1 MRTATITPL
10 PQPSAA
16 DAAPLRDDDVDAA
29 SPQDARLARA
39 RTALN
44 TLAARSRKS
53 ATTGKDSLVAALT
66 ALVTLDG
73 KLRRRRR
80 RSWAGEDGAG
90 PSSRS
95 GSVSF
100 AEAGPEVREYEL
112 TPRELWEKLVRWE
125 ELRAYA
131 NSTEGRSAI
140 KSVHVLCSARGSM
153 MRAGSAR
160 AVCYECSD
168 GFASAVEGL
177 RPQNEAEPQPRIY
190 RLKSRRRRPPRVSR
204 TTEEDLE
211 WLRCKPCKLQPA
223 DE

>member
-10 PQPSAA
+10 PQPS
-16 DAAPLRDDDVDAA
+16 DAA
-29 SPQDARLARA
+29 SLRDVDPAPQDARLARA

-53 ATTGKDSLVAALT
+53 ATTGKDNLVAALT

-80 RSWAGEDGAG
+80 RSWAGAG

-100 AEAGPEVREYEL
+100 TEAEPEVREYEL

-131 NSTEGRSAI
+131 SSTEGRSAI
-140 KSVHVLCSARGSM
+140 KSVHALLRARLDDARRQ
-153 MRAGSAR
+153 RAGG
-160 AVCYECSD
+160 V
-168 GFASAVEGL
+168 L
-177 RPQNEAEPQPRIY
+177 RM
-190 RLKSRRRRPPRVSR
+190 
-204 TTEEDLE
+204 
-211 WLRCKPCKLQPA
+211 
-223 DE
+223 

>member
-16 DAAPLRDDDVDAA
+16 DAASLRDDDV
-29 SPQDARLARA
+29 DARLARA

-44 TLAARSRKS
+44 KLAARSRKS
-53 ATTGKDSLVAALT
+53 AVTGKDNLVAALT

-80 RSWAGEDGAG
+80 RSWAGADGAG

-100 AEAGPEVREYEL
+100 AEAEPEVREYEL

-140 KSVHVLCSARGSM
+140 RSVHVLCSARGSM
-153 MRAGSAR
+153 VRAGSAR

-168 GFASAVEGL
+168 GFAAAVEGL
-177 RPQNEAEPQPRIY
+177 RPQNETEPQARIY
-190 RLKSRRRRPPRVSR
+190 RLKSRRRRPPRVPR